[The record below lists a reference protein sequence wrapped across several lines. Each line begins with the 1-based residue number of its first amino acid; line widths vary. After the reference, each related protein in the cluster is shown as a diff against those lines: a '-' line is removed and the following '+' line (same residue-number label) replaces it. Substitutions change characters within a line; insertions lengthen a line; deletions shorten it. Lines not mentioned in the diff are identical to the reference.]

1 MKSLA
6 CCFSWAAFGDNGNTY
21 INKNFFLYVV
31 FIIHDIQVDYYI
43 EATEADNHAV
53 REAACACIAEVGAK
67 VTYLENLKILTT
79 ITITEKYTK
88 KSFF

>member
-31 FIIHDIQVDYYI
+31 FIIHDI
-43 EATEADNHAV
+43 
-53 REAACACIAEVGAK
+53 
-67 VTYLENLKILTT
+67 
-79 ITITEKYTK
+79 
-88 KSFF
+88 